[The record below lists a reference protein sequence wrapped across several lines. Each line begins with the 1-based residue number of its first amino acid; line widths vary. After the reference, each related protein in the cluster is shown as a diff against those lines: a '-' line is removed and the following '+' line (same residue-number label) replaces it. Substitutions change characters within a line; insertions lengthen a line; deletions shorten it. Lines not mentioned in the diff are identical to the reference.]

1 MKSMI
6 AKTSNVGWLSQQEGD
21 EEWAVARKWDGYRA
35 QLILRNSGNHL
46 LSRRGND
53 WIQNVPRFSKI
64 VESLNDTVLDGE
76 VIAQSDSIGDAHSIL
91 GGSPE
96 YALKFQQNNGDAR
109 MILFDCLRFRS
120 RDIRKLSLRDR
131 REYLREACGL
141 LRNSDFPVSLEKLI
155 VKDKTK
161 FYKNVIREGGEGVMA
176 KDLSSPYLSKR
187 SDSWRKIKEVD
198 TYDFI
203 ILGFTQGK
211 GRHSKRVGA
220 IIYGAYDDKGKLL
233 PLGKSSGMTDEERD
247 DMAQNPRRYIGKVA
261 EFDAQE
267 ITDNWAM
274 RFPRFRRLRLDKN
287 PKEVTLEDL
296 EKGGEK

>member
-6 AKTSNVGWLSQQEGD
+6 AATSNVDWLSSREKD
-21 EEWAVARKWDGYRA
+21 REWAVARKWDGYRA
-35 QLILRNSGNHL
+35 QLILKNSGNHL

-53 WIQNVPRFSKI
+53 WIDNVPRFSKI

-76 VIAQSDSIGDAHSIL
+76 IISRSDSIGDAHSIL

-96 YALKFQQNNGDAR
+96 HAAEFQKNNGDAR
-109 MILFDCLRFRS
+109 MIIFDCLRFRGM
-120 RDIRKLSLRDR
+120 DIRKLSLKER
-131 REYLREACGL
+131 RKYLREACGF
-141 LRNSDFPVSLEKLI
+141 LRNNDFPVSLEKLI
-155 VKDKTK
+155 TEDKTK
-161 FYKNVIREGGEGVMA
+161 FYRNVIREGGEGVMA

-220 IIYGAYDDKGKLL
+220 IVYGVYNDQGKLL
-233 PLGKSSGMTDEERD
+233 SLGKSSGMTDEERD
-247 DMAQNPRRYIGKVA
+247 DMAQNPQKYIGKVA
-261 EFDAQE
+261 EFEAQE
-267 ITDNWAM
+267 ITDNWVM
-274 RFPRFRRLRLDKN
+274 RFPRFKQLRLDKN

-296 EKGGEK
+296 KNV